1 MPPVV
6 TNVYQ
11 PLACLTILFI
21 CQQTGGFSIKT
32 KGTMT
37 QTEITING
45 KTYPVI
51 FTLAT
56 LSNFEE
62 IANKA
67 FFNADLGMVKN
78 RIALICAA
86 AIAAN
91 ENTKLTV
98 EELRGN
104 ETWEDYVQIA
114 KAYNVV
120 MKLAEKF
127 FPVPEIEKANDEEQP
142 AEEGD
147 AKPKN

>member
-1 MPPVV
+1 
-6 TNVYQ
+6 
-11 PLACLTILFI
+11 
-21 CQQTGGFSIKT
+21 
-32 KGTMT
+32 MT
-37 QTEITING
+37 QKEITING

-62 IANKA
+62 IAKIA

-86 AIAAN
+86 AIAAD

-98 EELRGN
+98 EDLRGN

-114 KAYNVV
+114 TAYTVV
-120 MKLAEKF
+120 MECAGKF
-127 FPVPEIEKANDEEQP
+127 FHVPEIEKGNEEEQP
-142 AEEGD
+142 TEEGD

>member
-1 MPPVV
+1 
-6 TNVYQ
+6 
-11 PLACLTILFI
+11 
-21 CQQTGGFSIKT
+21 
-32 KGTMT
+32 MT
-37 QTEITING
+37 QKEITING

-62 IANKA
+62 IAKIA

-86 AIAAN
+86 AIAAD

-98 EELRGN
+98 EDLRGN

-114 KAYNVV
+114 TAYNVV
-120 MKLAEKF
+120 MELAGKF
-127 FPVPEIEKANDEEQP
+127 FPVPDIEKNNDEEHP

-147 AKPKN
+147 EKPKN

>member
-1 MPPVV
+1 
-6 TNVYQ
+6 
-11 PLACLTILFI
+11 
-21 CQQTGGFSIKT
+21 
-32 KGTMT
+32 MT
-37 QTEITING
+37 QKEINING
-45 KTYPVI
+45 TTYPVI

-62 IANKA
+62 IAKIA

-86 AIAAN
+86 AIAAD

-98 EELRGN
+98 EDLRGN

-114 KAYNVV
+114 TAYNVV

-127 FPVPEIEKANDEEQP
+127 FPVPEIEKGNDEVQP
-142 AEEGD
+142 AEEEGE
-147 AKPKN
+147 KPKN

>member
-1 MPPVV
+1 
-6 TNVYQ
+6 
-11 PLACLTILFI
+11 
-21 CQQTGGFSIKT
+21 
-32 KGTMT
+32 MT
-37 QTEITING
+37 QKEITING
-45 KTYPVI
+45 KNYPVI

-62 IANKA
+62 IAKIA

-86 AIAAN
+86 AIAAD

-98 EELRGN
+98 EDLRGK

-114 KAYNVV
+114 TAYTVV
-120 MKLAEKF
+120 MELAGKF
-127 FPVPEIEKANDEEQP
+127 FHMPEIEKGNVEEQP
-142 AEEGD
+142 TEEGD

>member
-1 MPPVV
+1 MP
-6 TNVYQ
+6 
-11 PLACLTILFI
+11 ADGRF
-21 CQQTGGFSIKT
+21 FIKT

-67 FFNADLGMVKN
+67 FFNADLDMVKN
-78 RIALICAA
+78 RIALIRAA

-98 EELRGN
+98 EDLRGN
-104 ETWEDYVQIA
+104 ETLEDYRQIST
-114 KAYNVV
+114 AYTVV
-120 MKLAEKF
+120 TKLAGKF
-127 FPVPEIEKANDEEQP
+127 FHIPEIEKGNGEEQP
-142 AEEGD
+142 SEEEGE
-147 AKPKN
+147 KPKN